1 MRAPVTE
8 PRHRQFMRAIAAA
21 AAEPGSIY
29 LTGGATAVHRAWR
42 DSTVD
47 VDIKLVPDSDR
58 ILRAI
63 PDLKESLHINVE
75 LASPS
80 DFLPELPGWQ
90 DRSPFIAREG
100 KIDFYHYD
108 FYSQCLSKLERD
120 HRKDREDVKAMLAEK
135 LVDPQMLLELFER
148 IESQLYRFPAVKPAG
163 LRNAVAELQY
173 PRS

>member
-1 MRAPVTE
+1 MRAPVTDSRLRE
-8 PRHRQFMRAIAAA
+8 FLRAIAAA
-21 AAEPGSIY
+21 AAEPGRIY
-29 LTGGATAVHRAWR
+29 LTGGATAVLRGWR

-58 ILRAI
+58 VLRAI
-63 PDLKESLHINVE
+63 PDLKERLHINVE
-75 LASPS
+75 LASPG

-100 KIDFYHYD
+100 KIDFHHYD

-120 HRKDREDVKAMLAEK
+120 HRKDREDVRAMLVEK
-135 LVDPQMLLELFER
+135 LVEPRRLLELFEK
-148 IESQLYRFPAVKPAG
+148 IEDQLYRFPAVNRAG
-163 LRNAVAELQY
+163 LRSAVTELQY

>member
-8 PRHRQFMRAIAAA
+8 SRVREFMRAIAAA
-21 AAEPGSIY
+21 ASEPGRIY
-29 LTGGATAVHRAWR
+29 LTGGATAVLRGWR

-47 VDIKLVPDSDR
+47 IDIKLVPDSDR
-58 ILRAI
+58 MLRAI
-63 PDLKESLHINVE
+63 PDLKETLHINVE
-75 LASPS
+75 LASPA

-100 KIDFYHYD
+100 RVDFHHYD

-120 HRKDREDVKAMLAEK
+120 HRKDREDVRAMLLEE
-135 LVDPQMLLELFER
+135 LVDPGRLLELFER
-148 IESQLYRFPAVKPAG
+148 VEGQLYRFPAVNAAG
-163 LRNAVAELQY
+163 LRLAVTELQY

>member
-8 PRHRQFMRAIAAA
+8 PRLREFMRAIAAA
-21 AAEPGSIY
+21 AAEPGRIY
-29 LTGGATAVHRAWR
+29 LTGGATAVLRGWR

-47 VDIKLVPDSDR
+47 IDIKLVPDSDR

-63 PDLKESLHINVE
+63 PNLKESLHINVE
-75 LASPS
+75 LASPA

-90 DRSPFIAREG
+90 ERSPFIAHEG
-100 KIDFYHYD
+100 TLDFFHYD

-120 HRKDREDVKAMLAEK
+120 HRKDREDVHAMLVEK
-135 LVDPQMLLELFER
+135 LVEPARLRELFER
-148 IESQLYRFPAVKPAG
+148 IEDQLYRFPAVNSAG
-163 LRNAVAELQY
+163 LRAAVTELQY

>member
-8 PRHRQFMRAIAAA
+8 PRLREFMRAIATA
-21 AAEPGSIY
+21 AAEPGRIY
-29 LTGGATAVHRAWR
+29 LTGGATAVLRGWR

-47 VDIKLVPDSDR
+47 VDIRLVPDSDR

-75 LASPS
+75 LASPA

-90 DRSPFIAREG
+90 ERSPFIAREG
-100 KIDFYHYD
+100 RIDFFHYD

-120 HRKDREDVKAMLAEK
+120 HRKDREDVRAMLLEK
-135 LVDPQMLLELFER
+135 LVDPARLMELFVK
-148 IESQLYRFPAVKPAG
+148 IEQQLYRFPAVNPSG
-163 LRNAVAELQY
+163 LRRAVAELQY

>member
-1 MRAPVTE
+1 
-8 PRHRQFMRAIAAA
+8 MRAIAAA
-21 AAEPGSIY
+21 AVEPGRIY
-29 LTGGATAVHRAWR
+29 LTGGATAVLRGWR

-47 VDIKLVPDSDR
+47 IDLKLVPDSDR
-58 ILRAI
+58 MLRAI

-100 KIDFYHYD
+100 TIDFHHYD

-120 HRKDREDVKAMLAEK
+120 HRKDREDVQAMLSEK
-135 LVDPQMLLELFER
+135 LVDPPKLLHFFEQ
-148 IESQLYRFPAVKPAG
+148 IEGQLYRFPAVNAAG
-163 LRNAVAELQY
+163 LRKAVTELQY
-173 PRS
+173 RHP

>member
-8 PRHRQFMRAIAAA
+8 PRLREFMRAIAAA
-21 AAEPGSIY
+21 EAGRIY
-29 LTGGATAVHRAWR
+29 LTGGATAVLRGWR

-58 ILRAI
+58 MLRAI

-75 LASPS
+75 LASPA

-90 DRSPFIAREG
+90 ERSPFIAREG
-100 KIDFYHYD
+100 KIDFFHYD

-120 HRKDREDVKAMLAEK
+120 HRKDREDVRAMLSEK
-135 LVDPQMLLELFER
+135 LVDPARLMELFEK
-148 IESQLYRFPAVKPAG
+148 IEDQLYRFPAVNPAG
-163 LRNAVAELQY
+163 LRAAVAELQY